1 MTKALKKLIE
11 ENLSSLGIVELIDE
25 RRNKL
30 WGYNLL
36 YSLSL
41 TAITP
46 EFSEL
51 GTLDIE
57 VSFNNYRELT
67 YELGKYSF
75 PFYVN
80 SKKELKY
87 LLEGIVD
94 LPLPFSVSYEP
105 IKEVTWDRY
114 KVSIDGVETTRI
126 IELVKMIKVLEDYLS
141 QMEPLLN
148 QNVLK
153 IRNNKRR
160 SK

>member
-1 MTKALKKLIE
+1 MRVLKKLIE

-25 RRNKL
+25 RYDKF
-30 WGYNLL
+30 WGYYLL

-46 EFSEL
+46 EFSES
-51 GTLDIE
+51 GTVDIE
-57 VSFNNYRELT
+57 VSFSDYQELT
-67 YELGKYSF
+67 YELGKYSI

-80 SKKELKY
+80 SNDELKC

-114 KVSIDGVETTRI
+114 VVSIDGVKTTRI
-126 IELVKMIKVLEDYLS
+126 IELVTMIKVLEEYLC
-141 QMEPLLN
+141 QIEPLLN
-148 QNVLK
+148 QNILK
-153 IRNNKRR
+153 IMKNRR
-160 SK
+160 K

>member
-105 IKEVTWDRY
+105 IKEATWDRY
-114 KVSIDGVETTRI
+114 VVSIDGVKTTRI
-126 IELVKMIKVLEDYLS
+126 IELVTMIKVLEEYLC
-141 QMEPLLN
+141 QIEPLLN
-148 QNVLK
+148 QNILK
-153 IRNNKRR
+153 IMKNRR
-160 SK
+160 K

>member
-1 MTKALKKLIE
+1 MTKVLKKLIE

-25 RRNKL
+25 RYDKL
-30 WGYNLL
+30 GGYYLL

-41 TAITP
+41 IAITP
-46 EFSEL
+46 EFSES
-51 GTLDIE
+51 GTVDIE
-57 VSFNNYRELT
+57 VSFSDYQELT

-80 SKKELKY
+80 SKEELKC

-114 KVSIDGVETTRI
+114 IVSIDGVKTMRI
-126 IELVKMIKVLEDYLS
+126 IELVAMIKVLGDYFS

-153 IRNNKRR
+153 IMKNKG
-160 SK
+160 K

>member
-1 MTKALKKLIE
+1 MKALKKLIE
-11 ENLSSLGIVELIDE
+11 GNLSSLGLIELIDD
-25 RRNKL
+25 RHDKFG
-30 WGYNLL
+30 GYYLL

-46 EFSEL
+46 EFSES

-57 VSFNNYRELT
+57 VSFNDYQELT
-67 YELGKYSF
+67 YELGKYST

-80 SKKELKY
+80 SKNELKC

-94 LPLPFSVSYEP
+94 LPLPFSVSYKP

-114 KVSIDGVETTRI
+114 IVSIDGVETTRI

-141 QMEPLLN
+141 Q
-148 QNVLK
+148 VL
-153 IRNNKRR
+153 RG
-160 SK
+160 

>member
-46 EFSEL
+46 EFLEL

-105 IKEVTWDRY
+105 IKEVTRDRY
-114 KVSIDGVETTRI
+114 VVSIDGVKTTRI
-126 IELVKMIKVLEDYLS
+126 IELVTMIKVLEEYLC
-141 QMEPLLN
+141 QIEPLLN
-148 QNVLK
+148 QNILK
-153 IRNNKRR
+153 IMKNRR
-160 SK
+160 K

>member
-11 ENLSSLGIVELIDE
+11 ENLSSLGIVELIDK

-114 KVSIDGVETTRI
+114 VVNIDGVKTTRI
-126 IELVKMIKVLEDYLS
+126 IELVTMIKVLEEYLC
-141 QMEPLLN
+141 QIEPLLN
-148 QNVLK
+148 QNILK
-153 IRNNKRR
+153 IMKNRR
-160 SK
+160 K

>member
-1 MTKALKKLIE
+1 MRALKKLIE
-11 ENLSSLGIVELIDE
+11 GNLSSLGLVELIDE
-25 RRNKL
+25 RHNKL

-67 YELGKYSF
+67 YELGRYSF

>member
-114 KVSIDGVETTRI
+114 VVNIDGVKTTRI
-126 IELVKMIKVLEDYLS
+126 IELVTMIKVLEEYLC
-141 QMEPLLN
+141 QIEPLLN
-148 QNVLK
+148 QNILK
-153 IRNNKRR
+153 IMKNRR
-160 SK
+160 K